1 MCNKITEI
9 IINGAVGTAPLS
21 ILIKNTIKSVMSGGG
36 FVTHD
41 QFKKAAD
48 YWKNKKQNRTEDW
61 RKEGR
66 LIWQE
71 RIVKVGMS
79 EVSGSVISGG
89 WMRTDIRQIPGEMLK
104 NGCFIK

>member
-48 YWKNKKQNRTEDW
+48 YWKNKKQNAMPDE
-61 RKEGR
+61 R
-66 LIWQE
+66 LKKQYWNILVPTILVHLRLE
-71 RIVKVGMS
+71 LGIM
-79 EVSGSVISGG
+79 
-89 WMRTDIRQIPGEMLK
+89 
-104 NGCFIK
+104 